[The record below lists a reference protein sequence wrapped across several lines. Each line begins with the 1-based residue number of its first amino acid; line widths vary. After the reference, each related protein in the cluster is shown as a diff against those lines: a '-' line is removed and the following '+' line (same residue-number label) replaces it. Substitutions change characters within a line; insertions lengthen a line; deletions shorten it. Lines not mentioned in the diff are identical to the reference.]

1 MQNEDSKNDKEPNLT
16 CEPGIGFSLR
26 DKNIKTQEE
35 KGLFEFVVVRNS
47 GENTKENLDNMKL
60 LTDLK
65 NIISKQLPKMPK
77 EYIVRLVFDKLH
89 ESMLIIKRNPYYI
102 YKKEEKSN
110 MNRINGKICSLLSQN
125 GITVSESNARYV
137 LNADVLWNESQ
148 FNGIYSSIPQIQ
160 ITVRNKNTGLASY
173 ATKCEKLSAYNQET
187 TEQIAIA
194 NLEEQLEERFITEC
208 FQ

>member
-1 MQNEDSKNDKEPNLT
+1 MQNEDSKNDKDPNLT

-26 DKNIKTQEE
+26 DKIIKTQEE
-35 KGLFEFVVVRNS
+35 KGLFEFVVARNS

-102 YKKEEKSN
+102 YK
-110 MNRINGKICSLLSQN
+110 SLN
-125 GITVSESNARYV
+125 
-137 LNADVLWNESQ
+137 
-148 FNGIYSSIPQIQ
+148 
-160 ITVRNKNTGLASY
+160 
-173 ATKCEKLSAYNQET
+173 
-187 TEQIAIA
+187 
-194 NLEEQLEERFITEC
+194 
-208 FQ
+208 